1 MEPVALHLVE
11 TKEVGN
17 RAVSI
22 LDTAKTVKVV
32 DPETY
37 TAAGFIWKS
46 LKDMMKE
53 VDEAWDKNIKLWHE
67 GHKNA
72 LADKARYY
80 QPLDTASRTVKKLM
94 SDYNLA
100 QERIRIA
107 EQRRLEEI
115 ALKAEEERLLQE
127 AIVTEAEARASGAS
141 KEEAAQEAAAIIEK
155 PVYVPPIIIPKEV
168 PKVTGMSFRTIW
180 KFRIID
186 IAKIPREYLEP
197 DMVKIGGVVRALKGQ
212 TNIPGIRVYEEKV

>member
-1 MEPVALHLVE
+1 MELTPEIIEIE
-11 TKEVGN
+11 TQSLTIPE
-17 RAVSI
+17 RATTLRI
-22 LDTAKTVKVV
+22 IDAKTYSRAGNFWKEIRAIRAKVADSFDPLIKHVHAFHKATLAKKEEIDKPLENAERFVKSSMN
-32 DPETY
+32 T
-37 TAAGFIWKS
+37 W
-46 LKDMMKE
+46 
-53 VDEAWDKNIKLWHE
+53 
-67 GHKNA
+67 NA
-72 LADKARYY
+72 E
-80 QPLDTASRTVKKLM
+80 
-94 SDYNLA
+94 

-115 ALKAEEERLLQE
+115 ARKAEEERLLQE

-197 DMVKIGGVVRALKGQ
+197 DMVKIGRVVRALKGQ

>member
-1 MEPVALHLVE
+1 MKLTPEIIEIETQSLTIPERATTLRIIDVETYSRAGEFWKEIRAIRAKVADSFNPLIKHAHALHKATLAKKEEIDKPLENAERFIKSSMNIWNVE
-11 TKEVGN
+11 
-17 RAVSI
+17 
-22 LDTAKTVKVV
+22 
-32 DPETY
+32 
-37 TAAGFIWKS
+37 
-46 LKDMMKE
+46 
-53 VDEAWDKNIKLWHE
+53 
-67 GHKNA
+67 
-72 LADKARYY
+72 
-80 QPLDTASRTVKKLM
+80 
-94 SDYNLA
+94 

-155 PVYVPPIIIPKEV
+155 PVYVPPVILPKET
-168 PKVTGMSFRTIW
+168 PKVMGMSFRTIW

-186 IAKIPREYLEP
+186 VAKIPREYLEP

-212 TNIPGIRVYEEKV
+212 TRISGVETYEERI

>member
-94 SDYNLA
+94 SDYDLA

-155 PVYVPPIIIPKEV
+155 PVYEPPIIIPKEV
-168 PKVTGMSFRTIW
+168 TKVTGMSFRTIW
-180 KFRIID
+180 KFWIID
-186 IAKIPREYLEP
+186 VAKIPREYLEP

-212 TNIPGIRVYEEKV
+212 TNIPGIRIYEEKV

>member
-168 PKVTGMSFRTIW
+168 PKVMGMSFRIIW

-186 IAKIPREYLEP
+186 VAKIPREYLEP
-197 DMVKIGGVVRALKGQ
+197 DMVKIGGVVRSLKGQ

>member
-94 SDYNLA
+94 SDYDLA

-127 AIVTEAEARASGAS
+127 AILAEAEARASGAS

-155 PVYVPPIIIPKEV
+155 PVYVPPVILPKET
-168 PKVTGMSFRTIW
+168 PKVMGMSFRTIW

-197 DMVKIGGVVRALKGQ
+197 DMVKIGGVVRSLKGQ
-212 TNIPGIRVYEEKV
+212 TNISGIRVYEGKV